1 MKIKERLK
9 RIKQLNHIYLKVQNY
24 LIGGNKYCIANNKMV
39 LHNASLKHTIVKMVG
54 NNNILE
60 VLPDVHLNNCNV
72 IIYGS
77 NNCIR
82 LEEKV
87 ILNQVKLYIED
98 DQNSITIGRG
108 TTIECNSEIATIEGT
123 SVSIGEDC
131 MISSDVRVCTGDS
144 HSLIN
149 QEGKRVNYSRN
160 VIIGDHVWIGMR
172 AVINKGAEIADNCIV
187 GACSLLA
194 GKLYTEKD
202 TLIAGVPAKVIKR
215 GIGWRRERL

>member
-1 MKIKERLK
+1 MKIKEKIKKIK
-9 RIKQLNHIYLKVQNY
+9 RLNHIYLMAQNY
-24 LIGGNKYCIANNKMV
+24 LIGGNKYLIENNKMM
-39 LHNASLKHTIVKMVG
+39 LHNAILKHTTVKMVG

-60 VLPDVHLNNCNV
+60 VLPDVYLSNCKI

-77 NNCIR
+77 NNYIR
-82 LEEKV
+82 LEEKA
-87 ILNQVKLYIED
+87 ILNQVRLYIED
-98 DQNSITIGRG
+98 DHNSITIGCG
-108 TTIECNSEIATIEGT
+108 TTIEGNSEIAAIEGT

-149 QEGKRVNYSRN
+149 QEGKRVNFSQN
-160 VIIGDHVWIGMR
+160 VAIGDHVWIGMR
-172 AVINKGAEIADNCIV
+172 AVINKGVEVSDNCTV

-194 GKLYTEKD
+194 GKVFTEKN
-202 TLIAGVPAKVIKR
+202 TLIAGVPARVIKR